1 MLRFVAMLLVESFR
15 TLSEL
20 SNLRSHVPQPMDTLR
35 SFLRTVTGL
44 EPQQMKP
51 KLSLS
56 ETK

>member
-20 SNLRSHVPQPMDTLR
+20 SNLRSHVPQPTDTLR

-51 KLSLS
+51 KL
-56 ETK
+56 